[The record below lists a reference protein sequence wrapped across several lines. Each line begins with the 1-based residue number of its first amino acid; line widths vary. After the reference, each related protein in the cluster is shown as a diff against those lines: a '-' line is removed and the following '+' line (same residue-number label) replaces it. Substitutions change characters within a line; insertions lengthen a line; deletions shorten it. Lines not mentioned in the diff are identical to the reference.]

1 MEDLV
6 KHNLNNNP
14 NQTTFKNTLLLDV
27 SRRHMSKEEIID
39 LLTNVNPNIFQQ
51 VQLHL
56 TDNEGFSI
64 NINSILMSP
73 VFDGDTNGWLSI
85 EDIVEIVS
93 VATKLGISIII
104 DIDVPAHSKAL
115 IKDIKKIT
123 NINFYMDDNTLDYT
137 NEWTQQLLVNIF
149 SFVSSGLATLPVNYF
164 LGFDEIPGNV
174 ANANDLSNLLNRIYN
189 VVSNGKNTISI
200 WNDSLNSSIIPK
212 LNKNINIVYWRD
224 ADGNTFRDLLK
235 SNNKIINAFED
246 DYYFNCSDI
255 NNTDYID
262 SRLKSFD
269 LNVSNLVALWG
280 ENSLQGLTNDNL
292 CSFITRLCDSLS
304 NKETIYDSL
313 NIPLLK
319 GYTDNTGFHDSL
331 TDVSTDFIQVNNK
344 DTYDVSFKGT
354 YPQDGIVRILLYD
367 NNKAFIENYYEQ
379 RNLDPNGTVEL
390 TNLPD
395 NTAYIRITRYTAAN
409 EGNDN
414 DRIIVTQYTK

>member
-39 LLTNVNPNIFQQ
+39 LLTNVDPDIFQQ

-56 TDNEGFSI
+56 TDDEGFSI
-64 NINSILMSP
+64 NINSILMNP
-73 VFDGDTNGWLSI
+73 VFDGNTNGWLSI
-85 EDIVEIVS
+85 EDIVEIVM
-93 VATKLGISIII
+93 VAFKLRISIII

-115 IKDIKKIT
+115 IQDIKKLT
-123 NINFYMDDNTLDYT
+123 NIQFYMDDTTLDYT

-149 SFVSSGLATLPVNYF
+149 SFVSSGLATLPINYF
-164 LGFDEIPGNV
+164 LGFDEVPGNV
-174 ANANDLSNLLNRIYN
+174 ANASDLSNLINRIYT

-200 WNDSLNSSIIPK
+200 WNDSLNSSILPN

-235 SNNKIINAFED
+235 SKNKIINAFED

-280 ENSLQGLTNDNL
+280 ENSLQGLTNANL
-292 CSFITRLCDSLS
+292 CSFINKLCDSLS

-313 NIPLLK
+313 NTPLLK

-331 TDVSTDFIQVNNK
+331 TDVSTDFIQINNK

-354 YPQDGIVRILLYD
+354 YPQDGITRILLYD

-379 RNLDPNGTVEL
+379 RNLDPNRTIEL
-390 TNLPD
+390 TNLPE
-395 NTAYIRITRYTAAN
+395 NTAYIRATRYTAAN
-409 EGNDN
+409 EGSTN

>member
-39 LLTNVNPNIFQQ
+39 LLTNVDPDIFQQ

-64 NINSILMSP
+64 NINSILMNP
-73 VFDGDTNGWLSI
+73 VFDGNTNGWLSI
-85 EDIVEIVS
+85 NDIAEIVS

-115 IKDIKKIT
+115 IKDIKKLT
-123 NINFYMDDNTLDYT
+123 NIQFYMDDSTLDYT

-149 SFVSSGLATLPVNYF
+149 SFASSGLATLPVNYF
-164 LGFDEIPGNV
+164 LGFDEVPGNV
-174 ANANDLSNLLNRIYN
+174 ANASSLSNLLNRIYN
-189 VVSNGKNTISI
+189 VVSNGKNTVSI
-200 WNDSLNSSIIPK
+200 WNDSLNSSILPN

-235 SNNKIINAFED
+235 SKNKIINAFED

-280 ENSLQGLTNDNL
+280 ENSLQGLTNANL

-313 NIPLLK
+313 NTPLLK

-354 YPQDGIVRILLYD
+354 YPQEGITRILLYD

-390 TNLPD
+390 NNLPD
-395 NTAYIRITRYTAAN
+395 NTAYIRATRYTAAN
-409 EGNDN
+409 EGSAN

>member
-39 LLTNVNPNIFQQ
+39 LLTNVDPDIFQQ

-56 TDNEGFSI
+56 TDDEGFSI
-64 NINSILMSP
+64 NINSILMNP
-73 VFDGDTNGWLSI
+73 VFDGNTNGWLSI
-85 EDIVEIVS
+85 NDIAEIVS

-115 IKDIKKIT
+115 IQDIKKLT
-123 NINFYMDDNTLDYT
+123 NIQFYMDDSTLDYT

-164 LGFDEIPGNV
+164 LGFDEVPGNV
-174 ANANDLSNLLNRIYN
+174 ANASDLSNLLNRIYN

-200 WNDSLNSSIIPK
+200 WNDSLNSSILPN

-235 SNNKIINAFED
+235 SKNKIINAFED

-255 NNTDYID
+255 NNTDYIE

-280 ENSLQGLTNDNL
+280 ENSLQGLTNSNL

-313 NIPLLK
+313 NTPLLK

-354 YPQDGIVRILLYD
+354 YPQEGITRILLYD

-390 TNLPD
+390 NNLPD
-395 NTAYIRITRYTAAN
+395 NTAYIRATRYTAAN
-409 EGNDN
+409 EGSAN